1 MLIRLLLVVVF
12 IDIAVLF
19 DLLVNKLIDPL
30 TSWLVEPVTL
40 TRPQVSK
47 TRPKPQIP
55 GPKPQPHVAAA
66 ALPVPHNAQQLNQHL
81 RSSQVRVTSADPP
94 GKMDEKLKSK
104 NMQKEQFSMFFF
116 YVTSLTTVNSHRTAT
131 L

>member
-1 MLIRLLLVVVF
+1 LLIRSLLVVVF

-30 TSWLVEPVTL
+30 TGWLVEPVTL

-47 TRPKPQIP
+47 TRPRPQIP
-55 GPKPQPHVAAA
+55 VPKPQPHVAAV
-66 ALPVPHNAQQLNQHL
+66 LPVPDNLQQLNQHL
-81 RSSQVRVTSADPP
+81 RSSQVRVTSADPPP

-104 NMQKEQFSMFFF
+104 NMQKEQFSMFMLYFESKPGRQ
-116 YVTSLTTVNSHRTAT
+116 V
-131 L
+131 

>member
-1 MLIRLLLVVVF
+1 LLIRALLVVVF

-30 TSWLVEPVTL
+30 TGWLVEPVTL

-47 TRPKPQIP
+47 TRPMPQIP
-55 GPKPQPHVAAA
+55 GPKPQPHVAAE
-66 ALPVPHNAQQLNQHL
+66 LPVPDNAQQLNQHL

-94 GKMDEKLKSK
+94 GKMDEKLISK
-104 NMQKEQFSMFFF
+104 NMQKEQFSMFMLYFESKPGRQ
-116 YVTSLTTVNSHRTAT
+116 V
-131 L
+131 

>member
-1 MLIRLLLVVVF
+1 MLIRALLVVVF

-30 TSWLVEPVTL
+30 TGWLVEPVTL

-47 TRPKPQIP
+47 TRPMPQIP
-55 GPKPQPHVAAA
+55 GPKPQPHVAAE
-66 ALPVPHNAQQLNQHL
+66 LPVPDNAQQLNQHL

-94 GKMDEKLKSK
+94 GKMDEKLISK
-104 NMQKEQFSMFFF
+104 NMQKEQFSMFMLYFESKPGRQ
-116 YVTSLTTVNSHRTAT
+116 V
-131 L
+131 